1 MTHIEFVKMVA
12 SGNDFVVIDNR
23 REIIHGLKLHA
34 FAREICDRNYGV
46 GADGLIAIEPSKKAD
61 FRMRIINPD
70 GSEAEMC
77 GNGARCIALFAKEK
91 KIAGKKMNFET
102 LSGIIEAE
110 VCDDIVKLKMPDPT
124 DLRREVR
131 LLIENEDYMA
141 HFVNTGVP
149 HTIIYVEDLDS
160 WDVKRLGREIR
171 HHKTFAP
178 KGTNVD
184 FVEVQKGNSI
194 RVRTYERG
202 VEDETLA
209 CGTGVVASGII
220 SAAMKDFKSPVVCLT
235 KGRDKLKIYFKKNG
249 DNFTDVY
256 LEGGAREVFLGRYL
270 YK

>member
-1 MTHIEFVKMVA
+1 MTKIEFVKMVA
-12 SGNDFVVIDNR
+12 SGNDFVVLDNR
-23 REIIHGLKLHA
+23 RRTICGSKLHA
-34 FAREICDRNYGV
+34 FAREACERNYGI
-46 GADGLIAIEPSKKAD
+46 GGDGLIAVEPSKRAD

-77 GNGARCIALFAKEK
+77 GNGARCAALFAKEK
-91 KIAGKKMNFET
+91 KIAGKKMSFET
-102 LSGIIEAE
+102 LAGMIEAE
-110 VCDDIVKLKMPDPT
+110 VNGDIVRLKMPDPT

-131 LLIENEDYMA
+131 LLIENENYMA

-149 HTIIYVEDLDS
+149 HTVIYVEDLGS

-184 FVEVQKGNSI
+184 FVQVQKGNLI
-194 RVRTYERG
+194 KVRTYERG

-209 CGTGVVASGII
+209 CGTGVAASAII
-220 SAAMKDFKSPVVCLT
+220 SAAMKDFKSPVTCLT
-235 KGRDKLKIYFKKNG
+235 KGGDKLKIYFKRNG

-256 LEGGAREVFLGRYL
+256 LEGGAKKVFCGGYIL
-270 YK
+270 K

>member
-1 MTHIEFVKMVA
+1 MSKIEFVKMVA
-12 SGNDFVVIDNR
+12 SGNDFVVLDNR
-23 REIIHGLKLHA
+23 RRTIRGSKLHA
-34 FAREICDRNYGV
+34 FAREACERNYGI
-46 GADGLIAIEPSKKAD
+46 GGDGLIAVEPSKRAD

-77 GNGARCIALFAKEK
+77 GNGARCAALFAKEK
-91 KIAGKKMNFET
+91 KIAGKKMSFET
-102 LSGIIEAE
+102 LAGIIEAE
-110 VCDDIVKLKMPDPT
+110 VDGDVVRLKMPDPT

-131 LLIENEDYMA
+131 LLIENENYMA

-149 HTIIYVEDLDS
+149 HTVIYVEDLDS

-184 FVEVQKGNSI
+184 FVQVQKGNLI

-209 CGTGVVASGII
+209 CGTGVTASAII
-220 SAAMKDFKSPVVCLT
+220 SAAMKDFKSPVTCLT
-235 KGRDKLKIYFKKNG
+235 KGGDKLKIYFKRNG

-256 LEGGAREVFLGRYL
+256 LEGGAKKVFCGGYIL
-270 YK
+270 K

>member
-1 MTHIEFVKMVA
+1 MAKIEFVKMVA

-23 REIIHGLKLHA
+23 REAIHGSKLHA
-34 FAREICDRNYGV
+34 FAKEACERNYGI
-46 GADGLIAIEPSKKAD
+46 GGDGLIAVEPSKKAD

-91 KIAGKKMNFET
+91 KIAGKKMSFET
-102 LSGIIEAE
+102 LAGVIEAE
-110 VCDDIVKLKMPDPT
+110 VDGDLVRLKMSDPT
-124 DLRREVR
+124 DLRRQVK
-131 LLIENEDYMA
+131 LLIENEDYTA

-149 HTIIYVEDLDS
+149 HTVIYVEDLDS
-160 WDVKRLGREIR
+160 WDVKRLGKEIR

-209 CGTGVVASGII
+209 CGTGVTASAII

-235 KGRDKLKIYFKKNG
+235 EGGDKLKVYFKRNG
-249 DNFTDVY
+249 DGFTDVY
-256 LEGGAREVFLGRYL
+256 LEGGAREVFSGAYPYL
-270 YK
+270 